1 MRTKCGS
8 PEGSKRPSTI
18 STWTC
23 SSDASSDSYPDK
35 VGVRRMRR
43 PPGGDIRVGDAVR
56 VERGQQGEALLPH
69 LFKDSRLFRLIVD
82 EVEKTLLLVDLDIAR
97 DYASLVPNEG
107 VRDIIFAMIEQELA
121 LTREMVL
128 KVSGG
133 TEIAERFPEYR
144 RALAQRLPTIN
155 EVNREQV
162 ELLRR
167 FRGAESEAERD
178 AFKSALLLSI
188 NTVAAG
194 LGATG

>member
-1 MRTKCGS
+1 
-8 PEGSKRPSTI
+8 
-18 STWTC
+18 
-23 SSDASSDSYPDK
+23 
-35 VGVRRMRR
+35 
-43 PPGGDIRVGDAVR
+43 
-56 VERGQQGEALLPH
+56 
-69 LFKDSRLFRLIVD
+69 
-82 EVEKTLLLVDLDIAR
+82 
-97 DYASLVPNEG
+97 
-107 VRDIIFAMIEQELA
+107 MIEQELA

-133 TEIAERFPEYR
+133 NEIAERFPGYR

-167 FRGAESEAERD
+167 FRGASTDAERE
-178 AFKSALLLSI
+178 AYKSALLLSI